1 MSYNIM
7 WNDGDNATEQIDEAD
22 TKEEAEYLR
31 QEYQLAYKGYVWIK

>member
-1 MSYNIM
+1 MPYKIM
-7 WNDGDNATEQIDEAD
+7 WNDGDNATEQIDEAG